1 MGARTD
7 AGVPVEEISRL
18 VGHSGTTVTQLV
30 YLSNPPMQAVWAKPR
45 TIWWPPCASWR
56 LAGG

>member
-18 VGHSGTTVTQLV
+18 VGHSGTTVTELV
-30 YLSNPPMQAVWAKPR
+30 YLSKSPD
-45 TIWWPPCASWR
+45 
-56 LAGG
+56 AGRMGKAAEYLPIAADLGD